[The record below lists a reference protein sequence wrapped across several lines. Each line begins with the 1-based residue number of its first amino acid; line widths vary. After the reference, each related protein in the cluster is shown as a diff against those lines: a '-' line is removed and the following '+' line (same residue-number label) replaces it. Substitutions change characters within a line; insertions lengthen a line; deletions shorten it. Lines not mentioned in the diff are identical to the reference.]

1 MEALTPHRVLM
12 LQGWELHLQS
22 SVGQEPLTNLHPAS
36 VCFHSP
42 SWYPTPSL
50 CPARFL
56 YCDLEPCSFLLLEGL
71 GPSSVKDLRIPTAQ
85 VIPDDHTV
93 AVIVGP
99 QYLGILLLPSCPGS
113 WEPDLRGWVAL
124 SKCRRKEERLLRAK
138 CPARRKSEL
147 GCGRTVP
154 GPHASPA

>member
-1 MEALTPHRVLM
+1 MEALAPHRVLM
-12 LQGWELHLQS
+12 LQEWELHFQS

-36 VCFHSP
+36 VYFHSP
-42 SWYPTPSL
+42 SLYPTSSL

-56 YCDLEPCSFLLLEGL
+56 YCYLEPCSFIQLEGL

-85 VIPDDHTV
+85 VTPDDGTV
-93 AVIVGP
+93 AVTVCR
-99 QYLGILLLPSCPGS
+99 QHLGILLLPSRPGS
-113 WEPDLRGWVAL
+113 WEPNLRGWVAL
-124 SKCRRKEERLLRAK
+124 SKCRRKEEKLRAK
-138 CPARRKSEL
+138 CPAGRKSEL

>member
-1 MEALTPHRVLM
+1 MEALAPHRVLM
-12 LQGWELHLQS
+12 LQEWELHLQS
-22 SVGQEPLTNLHPAS
+22 SVGQEPRTNLYLAS

-42 SWYPTPSL
+42 SLYPTSSL

-56 YCDLEPCSFLLLEGL
+56 YCYLEPHSFLQIEGL
-71 GPSSVKDLRIPTAQ
+71 GLSSVKDLRIPTAQ
-85 VIPDDHTV
+85 VTPDDRTV
-93 AVIVGP
+93 AVTVCR
-99 QYLGILLLPSCPGS
+99 QHLGILLLPFRPGS
-113 WEPDLRGWVAL
+113 WEPNLRGWVAL
-124 SKCRRKEERLLRAK
+124 SKCRRKEEKLRAK

>member
-1 MEALTPHRVLM
+1 M

-85 VIPDDHTV
+85 VIPDDRTV
-93 AVIVGP
+93 AVIVGS
-99 QYLGILLLPSCPGS
+99 Q
-113 WEPDLRGWVAL
+113 
-124 SKCRRKEERLLRAK
+124 
-138 CPARRKSEL
+138 
-147 GCGRTVP
+147 
-154 GPHASPA
+154 